1 MCVDVGSYLGPL
13 EREMRSLL
21 DRGDSRHAYLYDMMG
36 YHLGWLDED
45 LHPVEAGGGGKRIRP
60 LFCLFAAEAAGGSW
74 ERALPAATA
83 VEILHNF
90 SLVHDDIQDGSETR
104 RHRPTV
110 WRLWGEAQAINVGD
124 ALFALGYL
132 ALQRLGSRG
141 VALETVNRAT
151 ESLSE
156 TCLALCQGQY
166 LDLRFEDL
174 QEVSEGD
181 YLAMVRGK
189 TAALI
194 GYSTY
199 VGALVGS
206 GDARTAQS
214 YRGFGE
220 EIGMAF
226 QMVDDLLGIW
236 GKEEVTGKPAADD
249 IRSRKK
255 TLPIVYAMDQ
265 APERAKAELMEIFQ
279 KSQLTEEDL
288 AAVMKILEDVGA
300 EPYVREKAVEC
311 RGRALRAL
319 DRMGIRGAAQERLR
333 ELALLMVDR
342 EY

>member
-1 MCVDVGSYLGPL
+1 VDVGTYLGPL
-13 EREMRSLL
+13 ERELRSLL
-21 DRGDSRHAYLYDMMG
+21 DRGDSRHASLYGMMG

-60 LFCLFAAEAAGGSW
+60 LLCLFAAEAAGGSW
-74 ERALPAATA
+74 ERALPAAAT

-124 ALFALGYL
+124 ALFALAYL

-141 VALETVNRAT
+141 VAPETVNRAT

-166 LDLRFEDL
+166 LDMRFEDL
-174 QEVSEGD
+174 QEVSEDD

-206 GDARTAQS
+206 GDARTVQS

-249 IRSRKK
+249 IRSKKK
-255 TLPIVYAMDQ
+255 TLPIVYAMGR

-288 AAVMKILEDVGA
+288 AAVMRILQDVGA
-300 EPYVREKAVEC
+300 EPYVREKAAEC
-311 RGRALRAL
+311 RERALRAL
-319 DRMGIRGAAQERLR
+319 DRMGFRGAAQERLR